1 MQIKSS
7 NVNIDEVI
15 KSAAKEAVKEYDK
28 EQKEKQKKTV
38 FHNTRLL
45 LKHYNDLKSHLNKA
59 IDDVSKLE
67 TDLIELDDIDRD
79 ELYIL
84 SIKRS
89 KAKTLIMI
97 AHIDMA
103 METLKQKQIKLCST
117 EKYEA
122 LKMFYIN
129 EVSYD
134 EIVKHF
140 NCGVN
145 TPRRWMNEMIN
156 ELSILL
162 FGIDGMK
169 LDMVK

>member
-1 MQIKSS
+1 MRGQI
-7 NVNIDEVI
+7 NIEETI
-15 KSAAKEAVKEYDK
+15 NRATKQAIKEYDK
-28 EQKEKQKKTV
+28 EKAEEQRKKV

-45 LKHYNDLKSHLNKA
+45 LSHYNDLKSHVENA
-59 IDDVSKLE
+59 IDDATKLE
-67 TDLIELDDIDRD
+67 EGLSELGDIDRD

-89 KAKTLIMI
+89 KSKTLIMI

-103 METLKQKQIKLCST
+103 LEILRRKQIKLCAT

-122 LKMFYIN
+122 LKMFYLDDIP
-129 EVSYD
+129 YD
-134 EIVKHF
+134 EIVKYF

-145 TPRRWMNEMIN
+145 TPRRWMNDMIN

-162 FGIDGMK
+162 FGIDGLK
-169 LDMVK
+169 FAMV

>member
-1 MQIKSS
+1 MQMKTGS
-7 NVNIDEVI
+7 VNIDEVI

-28 EQKEKQKKTV
+28 ELKEKQKKTV

-59 IDDVSKLE
+59 IDDISKLDG
-67 TDLIELDDIDRD
+67 DLLELGHLDMD

-89 KAKTLIMI
+89 KVKTLIMI

-103 METLKQKQIKLCST
+103 MEALKQKEIKLCSM

-122 LKMFYIN
+122 LRMFYID

-162 FGIDGMK
+162 FGVDGMK